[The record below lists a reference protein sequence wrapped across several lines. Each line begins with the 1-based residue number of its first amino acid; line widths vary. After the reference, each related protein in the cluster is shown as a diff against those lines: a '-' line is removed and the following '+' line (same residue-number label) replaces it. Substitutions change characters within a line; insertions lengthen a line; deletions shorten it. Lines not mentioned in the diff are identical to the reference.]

1 MPTAFF
7 CNCDL
12 TAGLLME
19 RLREVGCRV
28 PEDIFVVGF
37 DNYAN
42 DQVAKVGITTYEID
56 TKEMYRKFL
65 KII

>member
-1 MPTAFF
+1 
-7 CNCDL
+7 
-12 TAGLLME
+12 ME